1 MQPTHPSDDL
11 IGQRQQRIEIIHKL
25 RELGIDP
32 YPAHAQK
39 DAKNQTIHDEFEQR
53 NGKKLNLTGR
63 VMTIRKHG
71 KIIFYDIQDESGAIQ
86 ICVKKDT
93 YTPSSEVVDGLKA
106 TTWEQ
111 LSFLDVGDFMQ
122 VYGEIGK
129 TKSEQITLF
138 AEHIYLL
145 SKSIRPLPNTL
156 LDKEQKFRRRY
167 LDLTLHPEEKARFIR
182 KAKFWKVTR
191 EYLADHGFIEVETPV
206 LEHVTGGADARPFA
220 THHNELDQD
229 FYLRISTELYQK
241 RLIGAGF
248 EKIYTFG
255 PNFRNEGL
263 SDEHLQEYYQMEWYW
278 AYASYE
284 DNMKLTQ
291 DMFRHIAREVYGET
305 KFTSRGHT
313 FDLADEW
320 KRIDYV
326 QVIQETFGVDIFT
339 STEKEMQSILHEKG
353 VELTG
358 IVNRSRLIDN
368 LWKLIRK
375 TIAGPAFLINEPA
388 FLSPLSKSRT
398 DDPRLTERYHVL
410 IGGSELA
417 NGYSEIND
425 PVEQLNRFLD
435 QQKLREQ
442 GDDEAQMLDI
452 DFVEMLEYGMPPTSG
467 HGHSERLFWFLEDCT
482 GREGTLFPLLR
493 REFDQNT
500 LKLYPFL
507 KQPEKHLY
515 EDIDNSSLLSI
526 APAVQKKWPTIN
538 LGFAIIKNVTVKKL
552 DAKLEEKKNDLLD
565 SLANLTQEQIN
576 AFPEVQS
583 YRKMYKEMGVDWHSR
598 RPSPEALLRRI
609 AQKKGVYTVNTCVDA
624 YNMVVVKHRVSSG
637 AFDLDKI
644 EFPTILQFGK
654 EGDAIHLLGD
664 SDPTALTQT
673 EVSYFDQ
680 EGPFNLDF
688 NYRDSQRT
696 AVSESTKNIL
706 INIDGVYEISRSQV
720 ERTLK
725 ETIEIIQKYCGG
737 TVEVAGIVSAS
748 V

>member
-1 MQPTHPSDDL
+1 MSTTQLSDDL
-11 IGQRQQRIEIIHKL
+11 VGQRQQRVDIIQKL
-25 RELGIDP
+25 RDQGIDP
-32 YPAHAQK
+32 YPARSQK
-39 DAKNQTIHDEFEQR
+39 DQKNQAIHETFDDF
-53 NGKKLNLTGR
+53 NGKKLHLAGR
-63 VMTIRKHG
+63 IMNIRKHG
-71 KIIFYDIQDESGAIQ
+71 KIIFYDIQDESGSIQ

-93 YTPSSEVVDGLKA
+93 YSPSKVVDSGLKA
-106 TTWEQ
+106 LSWEN
-111 LSFLDVGDFMQ
+111 LSLLDIGDFSQ
-122 VYGEIGK
+122 VYGEVGK
-129 TKSEQITLF
+129 TQSGQVTLF
-138 AEHIYLL
+138 AENLYLL

-156 LDKEQKFRRRY
+156 LDKEHKFRRRY
-167 LDLTLHPEEKARFIR
+167 LDLTLHPDEKARFVR

-191 EYLADHGFIEVETPV
+191 DYLASRGFIEVETPV

-263 SDEHLQEYYQMEWYW
+263 SDEHLQEYYQIEWYW

-291 DMFRHIAREVYGET
+291 DMFRHIANEVYGT
-305 KFTSRGHT
+305 MKFTSRGHT
-313 FDLADEW
+313 FDLAEEW
-320 KRIDYV
+320 QRIDYV
-326 QVIQETFGVDIFT
+326 KIIHDTFGVDIFT
-339 STEKEMQSILHEKG
+339 TPEKDMKKILGEKG

-358 IVNRSRLIDN
+358 MVNRSRLIDN

-425 PVEQLNRFLD
+425 PAEQLSRFLD

-442 GDDEAQMLDI
+442 GDEEAQMLDI
-452 DFVEMLEYGMPPTSG
+452 DYVEMLEYGMPPTSG

-493 REFDQNT
+493 REIEQNT
-500 LKLYPFL
+500 LKIYPFL
-507 KQPEKHLY
+507 KQAEKSIY
-515 EDIDNSSLLSI
+515 KVVNDPNLLSI
-526 APAVQKKWPTIN
+526 SHDVSQKWPSIN
-538 LGFAIIKNVTVKKL
+538 LGFAIIKNVSIKKSDHRL
-552 DAKLEEKKNDLLD
+552 DEEKSEILN
-565 SLANLTQEQIN
+565 SLAGLTTEQIN
-576 AFPEVQS
+576 TFPEVLS

-609 AQKKGVYTVNTCVDA
+609 AQKKGLYSVNTCVDA
-624 YNMVVVKHRVSSG
+624 YNLIVIKNRVSSG
-637 AFDLDKI
+637 AFDLDQI
-644 EFPTILQFGK
+644 EFPTILQFGS
-654 EGDAIHLLGD
+654 ETNTIQLLGD
-664 SDPTALTQT
+664 SEPTQLTPQ
-673 EVSYFDQ
+673 EVSYFDAK
-680 EGPFNLDF
+680 GPFNLDF
-688 NYRDSQRT
+688 NYRDAQRT
-696 AVSESTKNIL
+696 AVNESTKNIL
-706 INIDGVYEISRSQV
+706 INIDGVYSITRAQV
-720 ERTLK
+720 EKTLK

-737 TVEVAGIVSAS
+737 EVEIAGIC
-748 V
+748 

>member
-1 MQPTHPSDDL
+1 MSYSQLSDDL
-11 IGQRQQRIEIIHKL
+11 IGQRQQRIDIIQKL
-25 RELGIDP
+25 HNQGIDP
-32 YPAHAQK
+32 YPARSQK
-39 DAKNQTIHDEFEQR
+39 DQKNQAIHDEFDVF
-53 NGKKLNLTGR
+53 NGKRLNLTGR
-63 VMTIRKHG
+63 IMNIRKHG
-71 KIIFYDIQDESGAIQ
+71 KIIFYDIQDESGSMQ
-86 ICVKKDT
+86 ICVKKDM
-93 YTPSSEVVDGLKA
+93 YSPNQDVQNGLKA
-106 TTWEQ
+106 LSWEN
-111 LSFLDVGDFMQ
+111 LTLLDIGDFSQ
-122 VYGEIGK
+122 ASGEIGR
-129 TKSEQITLF
+129 TQSGQVTLF
-138 AEHIYLL
+138 AERMFLL
-145 SKSIRPLPNTL
+145 SKSVRPLPNTL
-156 LDKEQKFRRRY
+156 IDKEHKFRRRY
-167 LDLTLHPEEKARFIR
+167 LDLTIHPDEKARFVR

-191 EYLADHGFIEVETPV
+191 DYLASRGFIEVETPV

-263 SDEHLQEYYQMEWYW
+263 SDEHLQEYYQIEWYW

-291 DMFRHIAREVYGET
+291 DMFRHIAQEVYGKT

-320 KRIDYV
+320 KKVDYV
-326 QVIQETFGVDIFT
+326 KIIHETFGVDIFT
-339 STEKEMQSILHEKG
+339 TPEKEMQNILQEKG

-358 IVNRSRLIDN
+358 TVNRSRLIDN

-375 TIAGPAFLINEPA
+375 TISGPAFLINEPA

-425 PVEQLNRFLD
+425 PAEQLNRFLD

-442 GDDEAQMLDI
+442 GDEEAQMLDI

-493 REFDQNT
+493 RDFDQHT
-500 LKLYPFL
+500 LKIYPFL
-507 KQPEKHLY
+507 KQPEKSHY
-515 EDIDNSSLLSI
+515 KVMHNPSLLSVS
-526 APAVQKKWPTIN
+526 PDVSNKWPSIN
-538 LGFAIIKNVTVKKL
+538 LGFAIIKNVSIKKT
-552 DAKLEEKKNDLLD
+552 DNRLEEDKLVLLQTLA
-565 SLANLTQEQIN
+565 SLTTEQIN
-576 AFPEVQS
+576 TFPEVVS

-598 RPSPEALLRRI
+598 RPSPEALMRRI
-609 AQKKGVYTVNTCVDA
+609 AQKKGLYCVNTCVDA
-624 YNMVVVKHRVSSG
+624 YNLVVIKHRVSSG

-644 EFPTILQFGK
+644 EFPTVLQFGT
-654 EGDAIHLLGD
+654 EASFIHLLGD
-664 SDPTALTQT
+664 SEPTKLTSQ
-673 EVSYFDQ
+673 EVSYFDAK
-680 EGPFNLDF
+680 GPFNLDF
-688 NYRDSQRT
+688 NYRDAQRT
-696 AVSESTKNIL
+696 AVNEDTKNIL
-706 INIDGVYEISRSQV
+706 INIDGVHSITRAQV
-720 ERTLK
+720 EQTLK

-737 TVEVAGIVSAS
+737 EVEVAGIVSAS
-748 V
+748 L

>member
-1 MQPTHPSDDL
+1 MQTSHPSDDL
-11 IGQRQQRIEIIHKL
+11 IGQRQQRLDIIQKL

-32 YPAHAQK
+32 YPARSLK
-39 DAKNQTIHDEFEQR
+39 DAKNQAIYNEFEQR
-53 NGKKLNLTGR
+53 NGKNLNLTGR

-71 KIIFYDIQDESGAIQ
+71 KIIFYDVQDESGSIQ

-93 YTPSSEVVDGLKA
+93 YTPSTELHDGLKA
-106 TTWEQ
+106 ITWEQ
-111 LSFLDVGDFMQ
+111 LTLLDIGDYVQ
-122 VYGEIGK
+122 VYGEVGK

-138 AEHIYLL
+138 AEQIYLL

-167 LDLTLHPEEKARFIR
+167 LDLTLHPDEKARFIR

-191 EYLADHGFIEVETPV
+191 EYLADQGFIEVETPV
-206 LEHVTGGADARPFA
+206 LEHVTGGADARPFG

-263 SDEHLQEYYQMEWYW
+263 SDEHLQEYYQIEWYW

-291 DMFRHIAREVYGET
+291 DMFRHIAQEVYGKT

-320 KRIDYV
+320 KKIDYV
-326 QVIQETFGVDIFT
+326 KVIQETFGVDIFT
-339 STEKEMQSILHEKG
+339 STENEMRSILSQKG

-425 PVEQLNRFLD
+425 PTEQLSRFLD

-493 REFDQNT
+493 RELDQNT
-500 LKLYPFL
+500 LKIYPFL
-507 KQPEKHLY
+507 KQPEKKLF
-515 EDIDNSSLLSI
+515 EDLSNPGLLSI
-526 APAVQKKWPTIN
+526 SPSVQKKWPSIN
-538 LGFAIIKNVTVKKL
+538 LGFAIIKDVSVKKL
-552 DAKLEEKKNDLLD
+552 DAQLEEKKKELIDTLTD
-565 SLANLTQEQIN
+565 LTQEQIN

-609 AQKKGVYTVNTCVDA
+609 VQKKGLYTVNTCVDA
-624 YNMVVVKHRVSSG
+624 YNMIVVKHRVSSG

-644 EFPTILQFGK
+644 VFPTVLQFGSV
-654 EGDAIHLLGD
+654 GDTIHLLGD
-664 SDPTALTQT
+664 KAATELTQT
-673 EVSYFDQ
+673 EVSYFDKV
-680 EGPFNLDF
+680 GPFNLDF

-706 INIDGVYEISRSQV
+706 INIDGVHEISRSQV
-720 ERTLK
+720 ERTLH
-725 ETIEIIQKYCGG
+725 ETIKIIQKYCGG
-737 TVEVAGIVSAS
+737 KVEVAGIVSAS